1 MESDKHIPLSDLVKR
16 LEEDVEGINS
26 GEATKEEVH
35 DMLVL
40 ARELHERLTVLR
52 FKAFEVSNGD
62 HPVADEA
69 PVEPQAEEL
78 TEEIIEEDIDVEAD
92 ETIPENQIDL
102 MDAIEDVRVSLAE
115 KHQRKPLSSVGE
127 GLTILERANFTS
139 ILFSNDD
146 SSFNDMLDAVDKCNT
161 PDEALGVFR
170 GAIKPSGRK
179 EDIELAQSTFEERI
193 PRIF

>member
-16 LEEDVEGINS
+16 LEECVEVINS

-35 DMLVL
+35 DMLML

-62 HPVADEA
+62 YYVAEEA
-69 PVEPQAEEL
+69 SVEPQAEEL
-78 TEEIIEEDIDVEAD
+78 TEEYVEEDVEAD
-92 ETIPENQIDL
+92 EIIPENQIDL

-161 PDEALGVFR
+161 PVEALGVFR

-179 EDIELAQSTFEERI
+179 EDMELAQTTFEERI